1 MSCFEIFGKG
11 GKRIA
16 SGHVG
21 EIKLFPVETPPAHT
35 LVCNGAE
42 LSIAAY
48 PELYGVIG
56 TKYGGNGTT
65 TFKLPKAEEVI
76 YAADARHA
84 VGEVIAE
91 GLPDISGTFISLTG
105 SATGAFISGDVTEYN
120 CAVGGHDFIRNHST
134 RLQQM
139 PYTGPAPTSPPQESP
154 CLLASYTSKTKHKGE
169 IKRHDRKHTGTI
181 YHRI

>member
-21 EIKLFPVETPPAHT
+21 EIKFFPVDTPPAHT

-56 TKYGGNGTT
+56 TKYGGNGST
-65 TFKLPKAEEVI
+65 TFKLPAAEDVI
-76 YAADARHA
+76 YAAGSKHA
-84 VGEVIAE
+84 VGEVIVE
-91 GLPDISGTFISLTG
+91 GLPDISGTFVSLTA
-105 SATGAFISGDVTEYN
+105 STTGAFATGDLSGYN
-120 CAVGGHDFIRNHST
+120 CAAGGHDFYRKSFHASGANAIYGASAHVT
-134 RLQQM
+134 
-139 PYTGPAPTSPPQESP
+139 PAGIA
-154 CLLASYTSKTKHKGE
+154 LLACIVYE
-169 IKRHDRKHTGTI
+169 
-181 YHRI
+181 

>member
-120 CAVGGHDFIRNHST
+120 CAVGGHDFYQKSFHASAANAIYGASAHVT
-134 RLQQM
+134 
-139 PYTGPAPTSPPQESP
+139 PAGIA
-154 CLLASYTSKTKHKGE
+154 LLACIVYE
-169 IKRHDRKHTGTI
+169 
-181 YHRI
+181 